1 MALSRSILAALSAA
15 VLVPAATAAQL
26 CRNAP
31 PLAGNSFGNVSAG
44 ASLFDS
50 GNTISAGV
58 SVGSTVFASAGGS
71 YTRYDTGG
79 RHMNGVGGSLG
90 YEITSL
96 GPDFS
101 LCPTASTSYGWG
113 FEDQGL
119 SVTTLSFSP
128 AVAAGY
134 RIVLEPTVDVVPAAE
149 LALVHDRIT
158 AETTTTEKF
167 EDTYGLLSMSLGFQI
182 RRRWAI
188 VPVVQIPLA
197 DEGLSSTFGLSLV
210 IALGGNS

>member
-1 MALSRSILAALSAA
+1 MPIPRSIVATLAAAL
-15 VLVPAATAAQL
+15 LPTAAAAQM

-44 ASLFDS
+44 ASLFDD
-50 GNTISAGV
+50 GNTISAGATI
-58 SVGSTVFASAGGS
+58 GSTAFASAGGS
-71 YTRYDTGG
+71 YTRYDIGP
-79 RHMNGVGGSLG
+79 HLNGVGGSLG

-101 LCPTASTSYGWG
+101 VCPTVSTSYGWG
-113 FEDQGL
+113 FEDQG
-119 SVTTLSFSP
+119 VDFTTISFSP
-128 AVAAGY
+128 AIAAGY

-158 AETTTTEKF
+158 ADGVATVTNT
-167 EDTYGLLSMSLGFQI
+167 DTYGMLSMSLGFLI

-188 VPVVQIPLA
+188 VPAVQIPLA
-197 DEGLSSTFGLSLV
+197 DDGVSSVFGIGLV
-210 IALGGNS
+210 VAVGGNS